1 MRAPCFIYGL
11 FNLSRTFA
19 GGIRYIGVLY
29 MDVGKLNDADASQL
43 FYIDESGALCHGV
56 SRLAVDI
63 IGMRF
68 SPMIAY
74 LYLDPK
80 HK

>member
-1 MRAPCFIYGL
+1 
-11 FNLSRTFA
+11 
-19 GGIRYIGVLY
+19 

-74 LYLDPK
+74 LYSDPK